1 MKVSVACV
9 CWTHLV
15 KLQIHT
21 CEQKLGISF
30 DNTELKIL
38 PLWSNNLYTP
48 LHHVALKLTIPYTL
62 KFERHNRKQVSIYMQ
77 VCKYICKKMVKNTA
91 ILNLNYL
98 SQVAISSGITIMII
112 TLKFP
117 MVEIGHVDKHTTSH
131 NPKLW

>member
-38 PLWSNNLYTP
+38 PLWSNNLYTMLP
-48 LHHVALKLTIPYTL
+48 LNWQYHIHSSLKDIIGNKLVY
-62 KFERHNRKQVSIYMQ
+62 IYMQ

-117 MVEIGHVDKHTTSH
+117 MVEIAHVDKHTTSH
-131 NPKLW
+131 SPKLW